1 VSVAA
6 AADYLGHS
14 PAELLRTYAHLVPA
28 DHERAR
34 SVVQAA
40 FAKATDDASARTAE
54 D

>member
-1 VSVAA
+1 MGAPVTIEDYRPSVAA
-6 AADYLGHS
+6 LSSSG
-14 PAELLRTYAHLVPA
+14 A

-40 FAKATDDASARTAE
+40 FAEATEDASARTAE